1 MKRELVLSPEYIE
14 FVQTSNKRTQEK
26 LLYTISILE
35 TLNPVPTKFVKKLVG
50 TDFYEL
56 RVSVDNEV
64 RVILFAADSDNSDK
78 DIKKCTMTMK
88 AERLTSEELQKLR
101 STDFCSKP
109 GFVKA
114 GDMLAREV
122 GQEGTKERSE
132 FDAKARAWYYG
143 EVLRER
149 RKELGLTQKE
159 LADMV
164 GRDRTYINRIEKGE
178 TDLQLSSFLRISD
191 ALGIT
196 LRLEVSLA

>member
-1 MKRELVLSPEYIE
+1 MHGITES
-14 FVQTSNKRTQEK
+14 
-26 LLYTISILE
+26 
-35 TLNPVPTKFVKKLVG
+35 
-50 TDFYEL
+50 
-56 RVSVDNEV
+56 
-64 RVILFAADSDNSDK
+64 
-78 DIKKCTMTMK
+78 
-88 AERLTSEELQKLR
+88 
-101 STDFCSKP
+101 
-109 GFVKA
+109 
-114 GDMLAREV
+114 
-122 GQEGTKERSE
+122 
-132 FDAKARAWYYG
+132 AWYYG

>member
-1 MKRELVLSPEYIE
+1 
-14 FVQTSNKRTQEK
+14 
-26 LLYTISILE
+26 
-35 TLNPVPTKFVKKLVG
+35 
-50 TDFYEL
+50 
-56 RVSVDNEV
+56 
-64 RVILFAADSDNSDK
+64 
-78 DIKKCTMTMK
+78 MTMK

-114 GDMLAREV
+114 GDMLAR
-122 GQEGTKERSE
+122 
-132 FDAKARAWYYG
+132 